1 MKRYENAQELR
12 EAPYARVSAWMGA
25 DGLNLKGDELTV
37 FALMYEREHAQADSG
52 RIDADYIA
60 RAIGADGETVYAVI
74 NSLVKKGLLGLA
86 LSAGSFIDMY
96 PVSEGDVLERLN
108 GPAKTRQRADGPQ
121 SGQTEEKAE

>member
-1 MKRYENAQELR
+1 MRRYENAQELKD
-12 EAPYARVSAWMGA
+12 APYARVSAWMGA

-37 FALMYEREHAQADSG
+37 FALLYEREHAQADSG

-60 RAIGADGETVYAVI
+60 RAIGADGAAVYAVI

-96 PVSEGDVLERLN
+96 PVNEDEALERLN
-108 GPAKTRQRADGPQ
+108 RPARPRQRPDAAQ
-121 SGQTEEKAE
+121 EGQQEEKAE